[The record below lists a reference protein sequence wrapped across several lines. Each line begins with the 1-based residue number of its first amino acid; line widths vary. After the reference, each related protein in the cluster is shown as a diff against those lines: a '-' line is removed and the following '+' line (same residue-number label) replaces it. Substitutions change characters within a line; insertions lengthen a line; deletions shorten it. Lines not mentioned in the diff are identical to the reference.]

1 MKRKKFDHIFKRNKR
16 ILLYLIESK
25 ILVFDDF
32 VCKQIITDEF
42 IMAKYHLYFL
52 PELKKF
58 INKEWFPHN
67 APWIHE
73 INNELQEDFFEK
85 RKIGENDSDICV
97 LIQKNNV
104 KEFQSYIIS
113 NDIPI
118 NLKINSSIFETNFFL
133 IKASN
138 LGKLTLINYV
148 AFFGS
153 FQIFKFLQKK
163 GALMT
168 PELWLYAIH
177 GNNQEIIHFLEDNR
191 IIPEDKSFQQTLIE
205 SIRCHHNVI
214 RSYLQKKYFDKGISK
229 DVLIE
234 IFKY

>member
-1 MKRKKFDHIFKRNKR
+1 M
-16 ILLYLIESK
+16 
-25 ILVFDDF
+25 
-32 VCKQIITDEF
+32 
-42 IMAKYHLYFL
+42 
-52 PELKKF
+52 
-58 INKEWFPHN
+58 
-67 APWIHE
+67 
-73 INNELQEDFFEK
+73 
-85 RKIGENDSDICV
+85 

-104 KEFQSYIIS
+104 KEFHSYIIS

-138 LGKLTLINYV
+138 LGKLTLINYA

-153 FQIFKFLQKK
+153 FQIFQKK

-168 PELWLYAIH
+168 PELCLYAIH
-177 GNNQEIIHFLEDNR
+177 GNNQEIILFLEDNR

-214 RSYLQKKYFDKGISK
+214 SSYLQKKYFDKGISK

-234 IFKY
+234 ILKYLNITIFL